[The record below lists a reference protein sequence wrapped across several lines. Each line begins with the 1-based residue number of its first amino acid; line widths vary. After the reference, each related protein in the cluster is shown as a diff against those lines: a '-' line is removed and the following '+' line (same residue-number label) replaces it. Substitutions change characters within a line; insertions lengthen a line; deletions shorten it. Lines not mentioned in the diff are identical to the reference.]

1 MYFDLGY
8 PSPTPPRS
16 SPLLYPPNFM
26 PFLSLS
32 LEKKKA
38 SKQKILRKEKK
49 YKKRIHT
56 RHKNIKL
63 GTIICKKGP
72 VQQKKMPI
80 QNHMR
85 QKAYKNTT
93 EFV

>member
-8 PSPTPPRS
+8 VSPTLPRS

-38 SKQKILRKEKK
+38 SIQKILRKEKK
-49 YKKRIHT
+49 LQETHTYK
-56 RHKNIKL
+56 
-63 GTIICKKGP
+63 
-72 VQQKKMPI
+72 
-80 QNHMR
+80 
-85 QKAYKNTT
+85 A
-93 EFV
+93 

>member
-32 LEKKKA
+32 LEKKKG
-38 SKQKILRKEKK
+38 KHTKNF
-49 YKKRIHT
+49 KKR
-56 RHKNIKL
+56 K
-63 GTIICKKGP
+63 
-72 VQQKKMPI
+72 
-80 QNHMR
+80 
-85 QKAYKNTT
+85 KNTRNAYIQDIKT
-93 EFV
+93 